1 MSSCVHSLPN
11 NSISAADKQGID
23 ILNDAE
29 TTTTRFNHSVPDET
43 FRNHVAPLFLLAS
56 IFLLNFSSRI
66 ILAPLL
72 PALEKDLALSH
83 SDAGSLFLFL
93 SMGYFISLLGSG
105 HISSRISHKKTIV
118 ISAISVGIALSSI
131 SFVKSF
137 FALRCCVFI
146 LGIFAGTYLPSG
158 ITTVTSMVHPKHW
171 GKAVAI
177 HELAPNLSFILTPLL
192 VEILLQWFFWR
203 YILLFIGMASIILG
217 IIFFRYGKGGLFLG
231 KAPNFKAIK
240 PILKVPDYWMLILLF
255 GLAITSTLGI
265 YNMLP
270 LYLTAVHGFTLDW
283 ANSLVGMSRISTLG
297 MALLAGLA
305 TDRLGPKTI
314 MVCVFFVT
322 GILTVLL
329 GMVSTHWVVVVVFL
343 QPILAVCFYPAG
355 FSALSSISSPENR
368 NVAVS
373 LTIPI
378 AFVLG
383 GGAVPALIGTLADFG
398 HFSLGI
404 SLSGL
409 LILTGFFI
417 SLFIKLK

>member
-1 MSSCVHSLPN
+1 MVNEATKTVRTGP
-11 NSISAADKQGID
+11 
-23 ILNDAE
+23 
-29 TTTTRFNHSVPDET
+29 SVPDT
-43 FRNHVAPLFLLAS
+43 SFRNHLPPLFLLAS

-72 PALEKDLALSH
+72 PELEQDLALSH
-83 SDAGSLFLFL
+83 SDSGSLFLFL

-118 ISAISVGIALSSI
+118 ISAISIGVALLSI
-131 SFVKSF
+131 SFVRSF
-137 FALRCCVFI
+137 FAVRCCVFI
-146 LGIFAGTYLPSG
+146 LGISAGIYLPSG
-158 ITTVTSMVHPKHW
+158 ITAVTSLVHPKHW

-177 HELAPNLSFILTPLL
+177 HELAPNLSFIITPLL
-192 VEILLQWFFWR
+192 VEILLQWFLWR
-203 YILLFIGMASIILG
+203 YILLLYGIVSIILG
-217 IIFFRYGKGGLFLG
+217 VVFFRYGKGGMFLG

-240 PILKVPDYWMLILLF
+240 PILKVPDFWMLILLF

-270 LYLTAVHGFTLDW
+270 LYLTAEHGKSLEW
-283 ANSLVGMSRISTLG
+283 ANSLVGISRIPTLA
-297 MALLAGLA
+297 MSFLAGMA
-305 TDRLGPKTI
+305 TDRLGAKTI
-314 MVCVFFVT
+314 MICVFFFT
-322 GILTVLL
+322 GIVTLLL
-329 GMVSTHWVVVVVFL
+329 GLASTYWVVVAVFL

-355 FSALSSISSPENR
+355 FSAISSISSPENR

-383 GGAVPALIGTLADFG
+383 GGVVPALIGTMADYG
-398 HFSLGI
+398 YFSLGI

-409 LILTGFFI
+409 MILTGFMI
-417 SLFIKLK
+417 SLFLKLK